1 MLKRRIAVVLL
12 FLGTSH
18 AASALEQRCG
28 GALDW
33 LLCVDPS
40 LSYSETSTQ
49 PPSPSRMAGPQASP
63 DNPAAQK
70 TGAAVGSHIS
80 ASPPR
85 PRAPLSL
92 DYRVINHASRTGT
105 DPRTI
110 SQAAKRPEGRKR
122 TMSKDEK
129 EELYR
134 QFLVWQRRQVIDD
147 MRDQEVR

>member
-1 MLKRRIAVVLL
+1 MVLL

-40 LSYSETSTQ
+40 LSYSETSTE

>member
-1 MLKRRIAVVLL
+1 MLKRTIAVVLL

-18 AASALEQRCG
+18 AANALEQRCG

-70 TGAAVGSHIS
+70 TGAAVGSHVS
-80 ASPPR
+80 APPR

-92 DYRVINHASRTGT
+92 DYRVINHASKTGT
-105 DPRTI
+105 DPRSI
-110 SQAAKRPEGRKR
+110 SQAAKRPEGRER

-134 QFLVWQRRQVIDD
+134 QFLVWQRRQVIND

>member
-1 MLKRRIAVVLL
+1 
-12 FLGTSH
+12 
-18 AASALEQRCG
+18 
-28 GALDW
+28 
-33 LLCVDPS
+33 
-40 LSYSETSTQ
+40 
-49 PPSPSRMAGPQASP
+49 MAGPQASP

-85 PRAPLSL
+85 LRAPLSL
-92 DYRVINHASRTGT
+92 DYRVINHASKTGT

-110 SQAAKRPEGRKR
+110 SQAAKRPEGRER

-134 QFLVWQRRQVIDD
+134 PFLVWQRRQVINNI
-147 MRDQEVR
+147 RDQEAK